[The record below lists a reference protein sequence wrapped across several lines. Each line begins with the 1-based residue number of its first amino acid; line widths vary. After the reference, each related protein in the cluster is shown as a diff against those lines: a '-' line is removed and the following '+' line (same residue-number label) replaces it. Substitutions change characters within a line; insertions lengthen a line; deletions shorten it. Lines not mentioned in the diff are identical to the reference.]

1 MNRAILSGVVLLMS
15 GTIGLGADSEKESL
29 PPLEAACGRQQFETT
44 VREAYEALPG
54 NLLRLLGEKEV
65 TLQVVD
71 YLECPP
77 DCDDRGRLAGRFD
90 PEKPKIVIARRVC
103 REVDG
108 ERRRVTDSEL
118 IFELDRQV
126 GHAWDWLLG
135 DASGSESF
143 RHALRSDGRNMPAKW
158 AEEFAH
164 YLQSEQGRAEAFA
177 RAVAIHLQSLRPP
190 ATGDGPTEDERP
202 FRTHFPRVL
211 AHVGQRLARELG
223 LVSAISRPPARLPPR
238 TTGFAV
244 LHLDVPSGAIV
255 TINEQRTQNRSRSRY
270 RHFHITGLDS
280 TRRPVRITVT
290 TGEDSCE
297 CPEHS
302 SDASTADPAT
312 CCKTIHLRA
321 GDVVHLCFL
330 PPAEPKTE
338 VPDRPPLTPPRI
350 IIRTVAKELLPDP
363 PKPKPKRPTAAFDF
377 LWSGY
382 TDAPVLCTLET
393 ETRRNAPPV
402 VVGVSFAPSDIQ
414 LKANTAVDFTSAPSH
429 EGWLIGKLE
438 FPKLSLSSGSIG
450 LPNVQFQLDEEAKKA
465 DFSLTKKT
473 GDASD
478 GLYEALRDAFVKHLK
493 SNIFAQ
499 LERDGDRY
507 VDVKLSGTILLPGK
521 TFPIDRPLRI
531 SVRMNQLDPRQPP
544 ASDAD
549 HPARKESTETP
560 VSDPT
565 DQPSPPLEDTN
576 DEDGSNEEPA
586 TDDSTS
592 EDSSPTDASDDS
604 HD

>member
-1 MNRAILSGVVLLMS
+1 MQRAFFSGVVWLVWALP
-15 GTIGLGADSEKESL
+15 GLAGETAAL
-29 PPLEAACGRQQFETT
+29 PPLEPPCALQAFTST
-44 VREAYEALPG
+44 VQEAYDGLPEQLG
-54 NLLRLLGEKEV
+54 RAIQERKVRLEV
-65 TLQVVD
+65 ID
-71 YLECPP
+71 HFPCPP
-77 DCDDRGRLAGRFD
+77 DCDGRGRLAGRFD
-90 PEKPKIVIARRVC
+90 PEKPEIVIARRFC
-103 REVDG
+103 QELEG
-108 ERRRVTDSEL
+108 RRQWTLVSEP
-118 IFELDRQV
+118 IRELDRQV

-135 DASGSESF
+135 YASGSESY
-143 RHALRSDGRNMPAKW
+143 RRALRSDAREMPSKW
-158 AEEFAH
+158 ADHFAP
-164 YLQSEQGRAEAFA
+164 YLRSESGRADAFA
-177 RAVAIHLQSLRPP
+177 RAVGIHLQSLRCR
-190 ATGDGPTEDERP
+190 ATAGSLTEEDRE
-202 FRTHFPRVL
+202 FRARFPRL
-211 AHVGQRLARELG
+211 IAHVGQLMARQLG
-223 LVSAISRPPARLPPR
+223 LADLVERPAARPAARP
-238 TTGFAV
+238 TGFAI

-255 TINEQRTQNRSRSRY
+255 TINEQPTQNRSRSRY

-338 VPDRPPLTPPRI
+338 VPDRPPLTAPRI
-350 IIRTVAKELLPDP
+350 IIRSVAKEPLPDP

-402 VVGVSFAPSDIQ
+402 VVGVSFSPSDIQ

-438 FPKLSLSSGSIG
+438 FPKLSLSPIG
-450 LPNVQFQLDEEAKKA
+450 LPIIRFQLDEEAKKA

-549 HPARKESTETP
+549 DPAREESTETP